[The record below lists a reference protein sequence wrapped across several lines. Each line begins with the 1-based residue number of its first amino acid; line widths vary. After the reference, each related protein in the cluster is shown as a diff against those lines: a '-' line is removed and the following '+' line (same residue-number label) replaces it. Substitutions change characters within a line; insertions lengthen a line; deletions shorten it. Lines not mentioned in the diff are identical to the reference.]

1 MRVLAL
7 VAGLAG
13 AVALSQFPEFS
24 QQYLQRLGGQ
34 ADALTAVATA
44 FDASAIAAGL
54 TREAAL
60 NNLSAGTFQV
70 AHQADMRETLARAD
84 RVGSDLALLR
94 AASPLERLA
103 LPQRF
108 RDVET
113 LQATWADFRPAVPE
127 LPEVAE
133 APAIPSLLPPERM
146 DEILAAMAEVL
157 WSESGPAKPA
167 ADEVQAEAA

>member
-113 LQATWADFRPAVPE
+113 LQATWADFRPAVP
-127 LPEVAE
+127 VTADGMIS
-133 APAIPSLLPPERM
+133 AGIGFLLGYGLM
-146 DEILAAMAEVL
+146 VGLIALILAPFRRRAF
-157 WSESGPAKPA
+157 G
-167 ADEVQAEAA
+167 